1 MDALPRD
8 VLVQILSQLPVHDV
22 ISISQVSRG
31 MLEASQDDR
40 VWVRREEWRSW
51 MISVPQRAVGKW
63 VGTVLGLPW
72 QVIARCMRI
81 QIPAKAY
88 DEVDVIHEDANPN
101 LTRRCILPCSVW
113 VDFTRHGPLGAV
125 EMSRLRMVTNDRV
138 CQEVLKDR
146 TKDPDAAEDALRE
159 FLVDVFNESGLPHS
173 AEMPS
178 PEDEYDNEYDSD
190 FQCGYDSDGEVV
202 TDGWDDYEW
211 RFRTEERPPPRKQGY
226 KGFGFRD
233 FVCYGEVDGL
243 ILELTPRVLVA
254 ASLMTRMDATL
265 FDDASDGANSST
277 PPWSRKIEETRKYN
291 SGWTCWASQVLRPPN
306 PKTEWSLLRARIVGV
321 SMKAMHKVQTPPFDA
336 LSLDQLPWGP
346 AVRIVM
352 QTVQKGPNESSDNV
366 DDPQRASAWPSLV
379 QGPLPGADAERK
391 RRRSTEEKSSNMRGF
406 TVGGCKHR
414 PSRNVPLS
422 VRGFVKMMSSNC
434 RQLFDDQIIRDP
446 DSHPTDKDWKEYVI
460 RRRVFELENL
470 VFKGWNSET
479 HDYSSE
485 TAALVSLVI
494 LWRGLRHENV
504 NMGDYESGT
513 LDDSMFDALFIFYE
527 LSERYRHGRAEGAD
541 EAEEIVNTLRR
552 DDEYIPIERWDER
565 HALML
570 AETFPK
576 YLLRARTACDPCMLA
591 FAVEQL
597 AASWHTWQWRRDKP
611 KHIPPSELADRIRE
625 LMERRTYEAMRLGL
639 TLLGVLE

>member
-8 VLVQILSQLPVHDV
+8 VLVQILSQLPVQDV

-40 VWVRREEWRSW
+40 VWVRREEWR

-81 QIPAKAY
+81 WAGRPY
-88 DEVDVIHEDANPN
+88 DENDVIRDDANPN
-101 LTRRCILPCSVW
+101 LTRRCILPCSVY
-113 VDFTRHGPLGAV
+113 VDFTRHGPMGAL
-125 EMSRLRMVTNDRV
+125 EMSRWRMVTNNRV
-138 CQEVLKDR
+138 CQEILKDR
-146 TKDPDAAEDALRE
+146 TKNPDATEYALQK
-159 FLVDVFNESGLPHS
+159 FFVDVFRESGLPWV
-173 AEMPS
+173 ADEMPS
-178 PEDEYDNEYDSD
+178 PEYDSEFD
-190 FQCGYDSDGEVV
+190 SEYQCDSPEYDSDGEVV
-202 TDGWDDYEW
+202 IGNDWYDYIW
-211 RFRTEERPPPRKQGY
+211 QSRTEERPPPRKQGY
-226 KGFGFRD
+226 KGFGFRN
-233 FVCYGEVDGL
+233 VAWPSSL
-243 ILELTPRVLVA
+243 IFELTPRFLVT

-265 FDDASDGANSST
+265 FDDASDGANSTT

-352 QTVQKGPNESSDNV
+352 QTVQKCPNESSDNV

-406 TVGGCKHR
+406 TVGGCKHK

-434 RQLFDDQIIRDP
+434 RQLFDDQILRDP
-446 DSHPTDKDWKEYVI
+446 DSHPTDKDWKHDVI

-494 LWRGLRHENV
+494 ISRGFRHENV

-513 LDDSMFDALFIFYE
+513 PDDSMFDALFIFYE